1 MPKEGSEFVMPASV
15 AIVAVGTTANRLIQ
29 STTPDLQTNRKG
41 YISVN
46 EETLATL
53 KKGVLAGGDIVTGGA
68 TVILARGAGRKA
80 AKGVHE
86 SLTSL
91 A

>member
-1 MPKEGSEFVMPASV
+1 
-15 AIVAVGTTANRLIQ
+15 
-29 STTPDLQTNRKG
+29 
-41 YISVN
+41 VN

-53 KKGVLAGGDIVTGGA
+53 KKGALAGGDIVTGGA

-86 SLTSL
+86 YLTSL